1 MIYTRPRYD
10 RAWRKLTPSQQAAV
24 NAAVARLEAAFGKP
38 HEHSG
43 LGLRA
48 FGRYYEFRAGLGFPT
63 KRDGKSCDAS
73 SRQRRSRRR
82 WPSVIKGRW
91 SGSKYSTPWKLLIGG
106 IVLTEAQTSAVAN
119 VEYSKQCRRLR

>member
-24 NAAVARLEAAFGKP
+24 NAAIARLEASFGRP

-48 FGRYYEFRAGLGFPT
+48 FGSYYEFRAGLGLRVLVLSEGGDLFLCFVGNHDQV
-63 KRDGKSCDAS
+63 RAF
-73 SRQRRSRRR
+73 
-82 WPSVIKGRW
+82 IKH
-91 SGSKYSTPWKLLIGG
+91 
-106 IVLTEAQTSAVAN
+106 AN
-119 VEYSKQCRRLR
+119 